1 MKNTDRA
8 RFSKKKC
15 FGQILAKKWPKIGF
29 FDVFGTFKKNF
40 AKVLSGNGLRQRTNH
55 VRPFRKNRM
64 SNLNFLAEIW
74 LKIWP
79 KNGVK
84 YAKIK
89 VFDTSIKIQ
98 SLILTGSDFK

>member
-1 MKNTDRA
+1 
-8 RFSKKKC
+8 
-15 FGQILAKKWPKIGF
+15 
-29 FDVFGTFKKNF
+29 
-40 AKVLSGNGLRQRTNH
+40 
-55 VRPFRKNRM
+55 M

-74 LKIWP
+74 PKIWP